1 MPNIETEARR
11 KEREQNTV
19 SRGPRW
25 LWDWKWWVAILMI
38 AAAAVAGRYFNHTL

>member
-1 MPNIETEARR
+1 MADLEAKR

-25 LWDWKWWVAILMI
+25 LWDWKWWVSISMI
-38 AAAAVAGRYFNHTL
+38 AIVVVAARYFNHTL